1 MFNSNEI
8 DAAIGLRHEL
18 HRHPELRYKE
28 FRTAERVAG
37 LLEQKGYEVTRGI
50 AGTGV
55 VALLETRRP
64 GPVVALRADMDAL
77 PILEVSS
84 HDHVSEIPGVMHAC
98 GHDGHTAALMLA
110 ADVLMRR
117 RDQLCGTVKLIF
129 QPAEEGGNGAEKM
142 VQEGVLDNPA
152 VDYIFGFHN
161 RPGFETGEV
170 FVKSG
175 SAMGGNDTFEL
186 TLHGQ
191 SGHAAMPH
199 LATDPIYLGGCI
211 IQQLQGVVA
220 RNKSPLHSGVITVS
234 TFHAGDAANVIPASA
249 QLTLNIR
256 SDRDASRQA
265 LIQQMQ
271 ATIEGLCSAAG
282 ATYTLTPT
290 HQIPPLVNDAYWS
303 QRVVEIASQ
312 RGLGTRVR
320 AIEEMPTMGAEDFA
334 FYLQRIPGCFFFVG
348 NGTESAYLHND
359 RYDFNDDILE
369 VAAGVHVAIVDE
381 ILGLPSSQ

>member
-1 MFNSNEI
+1 MFSSNDI
-8 DAAIGLRHEL
+8 NAAIELRREL
-18 HRHPELRYKE
+18 HRHPELRFKE
-28 FRTAERVAG
+28 FRTSERVAE
-37 LLEQKGYEVTRGI
+37 LLEQKGYQVTRKV

-55 VALLETRRP
+55 VALLDTKRP

-77 PILEVSS
+77 PISEVSG
-84 HDHVSEIPGVMHAC
+84 HDHVSETPGVMHAC

-110 ADVLMRR
+110 ADALIRR
-117 RDQLCGTVKLIF
+117 RDKLCGKIKLIF

-142 VQEGVLDNPA
+142 IQEGVLDNPA

-175 SAMGGNDTFEL
+175 PAMGGNDTFEL
-186 TLHGQ
+186 TLHGR
-191 SGHAAMPH
+191 SGHSAMPH
-199 LATDPIYLGGCI
+199 LAVDPIYLGGCI
-211 IQQLQGVVA
+211 IQQLQGVVG

-249 QLTLNIR
+249 QLTINIR
-256 SDRDASRQA
+256 SDREASRER
-265 LIQQMQ
+265 LVQQMQ
-271 ATIEGLCSAAG
+271 ATIEGLCSAMG
-282 ATYTLTPT
+282 ATYTLQAT
-290 HQIPPLVNDAYWS
+290 HQIPPLVNDDYWS
-303 QRVVEIASQ
+303 QRVVEIAGQ

-320 AIEEMPTMGAEDFA
+320 AIDEMPTMGAEDFA
-334 FYLQRIPGCFFFVG
+334 FYLRCIPGCFFFVG
-348 NGTESAYLHND
+348 NGMDSAYLHND

-381 ILGLPSSQ
+381 ILGLPSDQ